1 MTLNKYAQ
9 ARMHRA
15 KARAKLAELSA
26 TSYSTTA
33 PDVDIDK
40 LHYGCIAAISQYADA
55 VIQGTNRSPQLE
67 ALKRAAEFYDAA
79 STYEEYSNHNDG
91 FWIFAL
97 SAYFLMGHYGS
108 AQVCLNKIKEPDYFG
123 EEAAHLYQYLSTI
136 LSPENIAT
144 STATKSNIQ
153 QNTPEDELFDRIRNA
168 AQIQVKEL
176 SSVNQLSHYTDL
188 SKAQWIEQLT
198 TGHISQLLWP
208 AQEAIMKEG
217 ILSGSNGFIQMPTGA
232 GKTKSIE
239 LVLRTRILAGQCRK
253 AIYVA
258 PVTALCDEI
267 SENLT
272 KYLSDIA
279 TVSRISDV
287 RVPTSTTHAH
297 SHHARIMV
305 VTPEKLA
312 YILRHDSDPI
322 SNVDLIVFDEA
333 HLLGDLSRGPN
344 FETLV
349 TELLALLPP
358 EQTQWIFISAVVSNA
373 RDIAE
378 WALSDPSRVIY
389 RKTPDTIRSFG
400 MVSATEGTITYHS
413 DSSYRHADYRLQTTT
428 DFHPLKQTYNGIER
442 RYPDVLPD
450 SKYIA
455 HDTGLYYA
463 NILAHRGGVAVF
475 FPMPNSIRKAFKRFI
490 YLMDSKISFATVKEN
505 RDLYECNKIA
515 HLAAKHY
522 GPNSEFIE
530 GIKAGILPHY
540 GNLPS
545 TIRHSVEYAL
555 RNKFASTVFCTSTLS
570 QGVNLPLKYVI
581 VSSLELDR
589 KTIEARDFHNL
600 LGRAGRLG
608 YYTEGSSLILQ
619 TPKNLTSLSYIASH
633 PDRSLRCDSALL
645 QILFREDV
653 DFIPASRHSI
663 AISAAD
669 VILTHYTSGNIRQKL
684 LEHYRDTLR
693 ISEAIA
699 NKLTKSKINAI
710 SAIESYC
717 SSFIHGP
724 FQNRDVEYICR
735 STYAYHLASDFERQ
749 ALLSIF
755 SRITEGLRTLDPSVS
770 NYFYKTQL
778 DSTVSMK
785 ILDWIDS
792 SEFVQFIES
801 DCTKLDLLV
810 AAYSELKP
818 GIFGSYNLEEVEIAL
833 SHWTNG
839 NSIIQILDDI
849 NNHRKQD
856 ASRAALKKKKKP
868 TIDSIERLTMKTFAY
883 HLEYF
888 VSCIADAFPPRLS
901 SYSQD
906 YTSSLHTCQHRI
918 KYGVS
923 TLTEAYFCEQVVN
936 DRMIAKDLRNLL
948 FSYSY
953 VDSGHLRISF
963 ESAKSEILAYSS
975 SLPPYCER
983 KIRSW
988 LEDSSPIF

>member
-1 MTLNKYAQ
+1 MTLNKYGQ

-26 TSYSTTA
+26 ISYSTTA

-40 LHYGCIAAISQYADA
+40 LHYGCIAAISRYADA
-55 VIQGTNRSPQLE
+55 VIQGTNPTTQLE
-67 ALKRAAEFYDAA
+67 DLKRAAEFYDAA
-79 STYEEYSNHNDG
+79 STYEEYSNNNDG

-123 EEAAHLYQYLSTI
+123 EEAALLYQYLSTI
-136 LSPENIAT
+136 LSPGDNAI

-153 QNTPEDELFDRIRNA
+153 QNTLEDELFSRIRNA
-168 AQIQVKEL
+168 AQIQVREL
-176 SSVNQLSHYTDL
+176 SSISQLSHHTDL
-188 SKAQWIEQLT
+188 SKAQWIEQLA
-198 TGHISQLLWP
+198 TGHISRLLWP
-208 AQEAIMKEG
+208 AQEAIVKEG
-217 ILSGSNGFIQMPTGA
+217 ILRGRNGFIQMPTGA

-258 PVTALCDEI
+258 PMTALCDEI

-279 TVSRISDV
+279 IVSRISDV

-305 VTPEKLA
+305 ITPEKLA

-322 SNVDLIVFDEA
+322 SNVDVIVFDEA

-349 TELLALLPP
+349 TELLSLLPP

-389 RKTPDTIRSFG
+389 RRIPETIRSFG
-400 MVSATEGTITYHS
+400 LVSASEGTITYYS
-413 DSSYRHADYRLQTTT
+413 DSSYRSAEYRLQTST
-428 DFHPLKQTYNGIER
+428 DFHPLKQKYNGLER
-442 RYPDVLPD
+442 SYPDVLPD

-463 NILAHRGGVAVF
+463 NILAHRGGVAVY
-475 FPMPNSIRKAFKRFI
+475 FPMPNSIRKAFKRFK
-490 YLMDSKISFATVKEN
+490 YLMDSNISFATVQEN
-505 RDLYECNKIA
+505 CDPYECNKIA
-515 HLAAKHY
+515 NLAAKHY

-530 GIKAGILPHY
+530 GINAGILPHY

-545 TIRHSVEYAL
+545 TIRQSVEDAL
-555 RNKFASTVFCTSTLS
+555 RKKFASTVFCTSTLS

-581 VSSLELDR
+581 VSGLELDR

-619 TPKNLTSLSYIASH
+619 TPKNLTSLRSITSH
-633 PDRSLRCDSALL
+633 LEGSLRCDSALL

-653 DFIPASRHSI
+653 DFIPAVRQSI
-663 AISAAD
+663 SVSAAD

-684 LEHYRDTLR
+684 LEYYRDTLSM
-693 ISEAIA
+693 SEAIA
-699 NKLTKSKINAI
+699 DKLTKSKIDAI
-710 SAIESYC
+710 STIESLC
-717 SSFIHGP
+717 SSIIHGP
-724 FQNRDVEYICR
+724 FLNNDVEDICR

-749 ALLSIF
+749 TLLSIF
-755 SRITEGLRTLDPSVS
+755 SCITEGLRTLDPSVS
-770 NYFYKTQL
+770 NYFYRTQL
-778 DSTVSMK
+778 DTTVSLK
-785 ILDWIDS
+785 ILDWVDS
-792 SEFVQFIES
+792 SEFLQFIHS
-801 DCTKLDLLV
+801 DCTKLDLLA
-810 AAYSELKP
+810 AAYSKLKP
-818 GIFGSYNLEEVEIAL
+818 GIFGSYNIEEVQIAL

-839 NSIIQILDDI
+839 NSITQILDDI
-849 NNHRKQD
+849 DNHRKQD
-856 ASRAALKKKKKP
+856 ALRTGRKKKNRP

-888 VSCIADAFPPRLS
+888 VSCIADALLPRMP
-901 SYSQD
+901 SYFQD
-906 YTSSLHTCQHRI
+906 YTTSLHTCQHRI

-923 TLTEAYFCEQVVN
+923 TLTEAQFCEQVVN
-936 DRMIAKDLRNLL
+936 DRMIARDLRDSLL
-948 FSYSY
+948 SYSY
-953 VDSGHLRISF
+953 VDSGHLRIIF
-963 ESAKSEILAYSS
+963 ESAKSDILAYSS
-975 SLPPYCER
+975 SLPPYCEM

-988 LEDSSPIF
+988 LKDSSPIF